1 MVVEDEER
9 SDDVRAAVQRRA
21 VPTLVTSQA
30 LGGIGVA
37 SGIAV
42 GSLLAR
48 DLSGSTTMAGLSQTA
63 TVLGAAVLA
72 VPLARYAQRAG
83 RRPALVVG
91 YLLGLSGALLVLLAA
106 EVGRFSL
113 LMVGSLLFGGATAAG
128 LQARYAATDA
138 AAPSA
143 RGRSLSLVVWAT
155 TVGVVVGPNLSD
167 AGGALGR
174 QVGLPVL
181 SGPYL
186 FSVAAFAA
194 AAAVVT
200 LRLRP
205 DPLELRTTPA
215 GAEDVVGQ
223 AAGSIRD
230 SVRAIVATPLALL
243 GLAAICAAHAV
254 MVGVMVM
261 TPVHLVDHG
270 ATLRVVGLIISA
282 HVIGMYAASPVFG
295 WLSDRAG
302 RIPTVLLGLALLAV
316 SLVVAGGS
324 QSSHGRAGMG
334 LLVLGLGWSA
344 CLVAGSTLVTESV
357 PDQVRTAVQGVSDL
371 LMGLSGALAGAL
383 AGVALGLVGFAGLN
397 AAAALLL
404 APVVVLAVAGARSG
418 PVRRASGAGPAAP
431 RRAAGGPS
439 RRG

>member
-1 MVVEDEER
+1 MVVQDVTR
-9 SDDVRAAVQRRA
+9 SDEVRAAVQRRA
-21 VPTLVTSQA
+21 VPALVTSQA

-48 DLSGSTTMAGLSQTA
+48 DLSGSTTLAGLAQTA

-83 RRPALVVG
+83 RRPALVAGYVVG
-91 YLLGLSGALLVLLAA
+91 LTGALLVLVAA
-106 EVGRFSL
+106 ELERFSL
-113 LMVGSLLFGGATAAG
+113 LLLGSLLFGGATAAG

-138 AAPSA
+138 AASSA

-167 AGGALGR
+167 AGGALAR

-186 FSVAAFAA
+186 FSVSAFTAA
-194 AAAVVT
+194 ALVVT
-200 LRLRP
+200 VRLRP
-205 DPLELRTTPA
+205 DPLELRTA
-215 GAEDVVGQ
+215 AVGAQDAVGQ
-223 AAGSIRD
+223 AAGSIRE
-230 SVRAIVATPLALL
+230 SLRAVAAAPRALL
-243 GLAAICAAHAV
+243 GLVAVCAAHAV

-270 ATLRVVGLIISA
+270 ATLRIVGLVISA

-302 RIPTVLLGLALLAV
+302 RAATVLLGLALLAA
-316 SLVVAGGS
+316 SLAVAGTS
-324 QSSHGRAGMG
+324 EDSHSRAGVG
-334 LLVLGLGWSA
+334 LLLLGLGWSA
-344 CLVAGSTLVTESV
+344 CLVAGSTLVSESV
-357 PDQVRTAVQGVSDL
+357 PETVRTAVQGVSDL
-371 LMGLSGALAGAL
+371 AMGLSGALAGAA
-383 AGVALGLVGFAGLN
+383 AGVALGLIGYGGLN
-397 AAAALLL
+397 AAAAVLLV
-404 APVVVLAVAGARSG
+404 PVAVLALRRS
-418 PVRRASGAGPAAP
+418 PAA
-431 RRAAGGPS
+431 G
-439 RRG
+439 